1 MSIESTPGLRQFLLA
16 FADDEHFMGQQHTEW
31 IGVAPFLEEDLALAS
46 IGQDE
51 LGHAAMLYELVLELD
66 GSNEDD
72 GGATDIEIDRLAY
85 RRADDE
91 YLSCAF
97 TEYPTTDWAEALVR
111 HWIYDTFEAMRWGL
125 VAESSYQPL
134 ADAAVRASREEIY
147 HLRHA
152 DALLDT
158 LMGDAQARE
167 RLMAA
172 ALKLEPL
179 AYTLSSD
186 TSSDEDQV
194 VAAGIASGHLHT
206 LDQPLLRAMDERF
219 GTSLPSRDLVA
230 YDRTQRSA
238 HFAPMIARM
247 REVFDLDPAAVW

>member
-1 MSIESTPGLRQFLLA
+1 MSLETTPGLREFLLA

-66 GSNEDD
+66 GIE
-72 GGATDIEIDRLAY
+72 ATDIEIDRLAY

-91 YLSCAF
+91 YLSCPF

-111 HWIYDTFEAMRWGL
+111 HWIYDTFEALRWGL

-134 ADAAVRASREEIY
+134 ADAAVRAGREEIY

-152 DALLDT
+152 DALIDT
-158 LMGDAQARE
+158 LMVDAEARE

-179 AYTLSSD
+179 AYTLPSD
-186 TSSDEDQV
+186 TSDNEDQV
-194 VAAGIASGHLHT
+194 VAAGIVSDHMFT
-206 LDQPLLRAMDERF
+206 LDRPLMLAMEERF
-219 GTSLPSRDLVA
+219 GTSLPSRDLVGYA
-230 YDRTQRSA
+230 RSGQRSE
-238 HFAPMIARM
+238 HFGPMIARM
-247 REVFDLDPAAVW
+247 REVFDLDPSAVW

>member
-1 MSIESTPGLRQFLLA
+1 MSIEATPGLREFLLA
-16 FADDEHFMGQQHTEW
+16 FADDEHFMGQHHTEW

-66 GSNEDD
+66 GIE
-72 GGATDIEIDRLAY
+72 ATDIEIDRLAY

-91 YLSCAF
+91 YLSCPF

-111 HWIYDTFEAMRWGL
+111 HWIYDTFESLRWGL

-134 ADAAVRASREEIY
+134 ADAAVRAGREEIY

-152 DALLDT
+152 DALIDT
-158 LMGDAQARE
+158 LMVDAEARE

-172 ALKLEPL
+172 VLKLERL
-179 AYTLSSD
+179 AYTLPSD
-186 TSSDEDQV
+186 TSSDEDRL
-194 VAAGIASGHLHT
+194 VAAGIISDHMST
-206 LDQPLLRAMDERF
+206 LDRPLMQAIATRFETQLR
-219 GTSLPSRDLVA
+219 PRDLPE
-230 YDRTQRSA
+230 YDRAQRSEP
-238 HFAPMIARM
+238 FGPLIARM
-247 REVFDLDPAAVW
+247 REVFDLDPSAVW